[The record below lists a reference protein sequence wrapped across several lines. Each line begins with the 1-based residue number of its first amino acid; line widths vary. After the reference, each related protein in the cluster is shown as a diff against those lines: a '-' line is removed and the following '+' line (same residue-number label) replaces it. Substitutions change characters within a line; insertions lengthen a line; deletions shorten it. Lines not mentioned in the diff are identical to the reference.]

1 MKTYNFLGNKP
12 YKNFI
17 MSLNLC
23 TFALENKIRYLIH
36 GERIV
41 NPRLHL

>member
-1 MKTYNFLGNKP
+1 MFYSFLCNNP
-12 YKNFI
+12 LKNFI
-17 MSLNLC
+17 MSLKLC
-23 TFALENKIRYLIH
+23 NFALVIKIRYLIH